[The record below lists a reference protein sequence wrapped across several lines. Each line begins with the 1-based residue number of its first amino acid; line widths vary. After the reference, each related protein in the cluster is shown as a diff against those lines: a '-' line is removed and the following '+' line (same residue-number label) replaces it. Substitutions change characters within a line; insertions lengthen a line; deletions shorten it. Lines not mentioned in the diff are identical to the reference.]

1 MWRLAAILAILAGAA
16 LAQAEAE
23 ETVVAEVIVAETLE
37 EWLDGFRPRA
47 LDAGISAVTLDAAL
61 PGLEYLP
68 VVVDRDRNQNE
79 FTKTI
84 WDYLS
89 TAVSDAR
96 IQNGQAKLAANTA
109 LFDEIEAA
117 YGVDRHIIAAIWGLE
132 SAYGAVRGDTSTLSA
147 LATLA
152 FDGRRGAFFE
162 AELIAA
168 LTILDNG
175 DTTPDRM
182 RGSWA
187 GAMGHTQFMP
197 SSFLAL
203 AVDFRGDGK
212 RNIWEDDPTDA
223 LASAAR
229 YLQNAGWVTGQ
240 PWGVEVNL
248 PERFDYTL
256 ADRRDIRLPSAWAEI
271 GIRDTDG
278 NVIPDHGMASILL
291 PAGAL
296 GSAFMIFDNF
306 AALETY
312 NTADAY
318 VIAVG
323 HLADRLSGGGPIE
336 GGWPLDD
343 RALTFAERQE
353 LQRGLTEA
361 GHSTQGI
368 DGLIGPNTVNA
379 IRSYQLAN
387 DLIPDGYAAPALL
400 ERFR

>member
-1 MWRLAAILAILAGAA
+1 MWRFAAILALLAGGAI
-16 LAQAEAE
+16 AQVQEG
-23 ETVVAEVIVAETLE
+23 ETMTATTLE

-47 LDAGISAVTLDAAL
+47 LDAGIGAATLDAAL
-61 PGLEYLP
+61 PGLDYLP

-96 IQNGQAKLAANTA
+96 IQNGQAKLRANAA

-132 SAYGAVRGDTSTLSA
+132 SAYGAVRGDTNTLSA

-162 AELIAA
+162 AELVAA
-168 LTILDNG
+168 LSILDNG

-203 AVDFRGDGK
+203 AVDFRGDGR

-223 LASAAR
+223 LASAGR
-229 YLQNAGWVTGQ
+229 YLQNSGWVTGQ
-240 PWGVEVNL
+240 PWGVEVSL

-256 ADRRDIRLPSAWAEI
+256 ADRRDTRMPSVWADM
-271 GIRDTDG
+271 GIRDRQG
-278 NVIPDHGMASILL
+278 NVIPDHGMAAILL

-296 GSAFMIFDNF
+296 GSAFMVFDNF
-306 AALETY
+306 TAIETY

-323 HLADRLSGGGPIE
+323 HLADRLRGGGPIE

-353 LQRGLTEA
+353 LQRGLTDA
-361 GHSTQGI
+361 GHSTQGV